1 MTCLTK
7 RFQIRRFK
15 CQLRIFVIMLD
26 VVNSRRLSEPSVP
39 FTFDTKILVSPEN
52 CFPHRLPL
60 PCLTELFLSHDAS
73 PRIQRAPGSGE
84 PDALKY
90 SARRRKKRA
99 AQRVAAALP
108 EKLVLLC
115 SFAPSLFLV

>member
-1 MTCLTK
+1 MAACTQADK
-7 RFQIRRFK
+7 IARFK
-15 CQLRIFVIMLD
+15 CQFRIFVVMFD

-60 PCLTELFLSHDAS
+60 PCLTELFLSHAAS
-73 PRIQRAPGSGE
+73 PRIQRAPGNGE